1 MPAVGL
7 IRGINV
13 GGASRVAKADLAAAF
28 EAAGFR
34 EVVTLLQSGNVVF
47 AADAAPTAED
57 ARSVTAELHRRSGVD
72 AGVVLLPEAEFRRVA
87 AANPLSGDDDA
98 RLVVTFLDHDLPADV
113 VAPDA
118 ESIAPEE
125 LRLGKR
131 AVYQWCPLGVSKS
144 RVKPAF
150 WRSLGPVAKISQLA
164 GSSGANPFACIA
176 AGIACL
182 WGPAHGGANE
192 AALKMLEEIGTPE
205 QIPHFIARAKDKNDP
220 FRLMGFGHR
229 IYRVRDPRA
238 DALKAALGR
247 LERVGAVDADRIG
260 LADAVETAA
269 LAALRLHK
277 PDRRLDTNVEFYTA
291 ILLDALAIPREAF
304 TPIFATGRVAGWTAH
319 AMEQQRKGRLLRPAA
334 VYTGP
339 MPKG

>member
-125 LRLGKR
+125 LRLGER

-150 WRSLGPVAKISQLA
+150 WRSLGPVATTRNQRTVARILA
-164 GSSGANPFACIA
+164 E
-176 AGIACL
+176 L
-182 WGPAHGGANE
+182 
-192 AALKMLEEIGTPE
+192 
-205 QIPHFIARAKDKNDP
+205 
-220 FRLMGFGHR
+220 
-229 IYRVRDPRA
+229 
-238 DALKAALGR
+238 
-247 LERVGAVDADRIG
+247 
-260 LADAVETAA
+260 
-269 LAALRLHK
+269 
-277 PDRRLDTNVEFYTA
+277 DRRA
-291 ILLDALAIPREAF
+291 
-304 TPIFATGRVAGWTAH
+304 
-319 AMEQQRKGRLLRPAA
+319 
-334 VYTGP
+334 
-339 MPKG
+339 